1 MKGKNLS
8 FSKTLPLYTIINHY
22 AVFENIYGEFSY
34 SLKIIAK
41 NILLSLNLTVLLNVW
56 IGSNMFPMDLANV
69 VWIGIL
75 GLKAECTKYY
85 KNLVSLEGIVLA
97 SFLL

>member
-1 MKGKNLS
+1 MKEKNIT
-8 FSKTLPLYTIINHY
+8 FCKTLPLYNIINHY

-41 NILLSLNLTVLLNVW
+41 IIFLSLNLTVLLNVW
-56 IGSNMFPMDLANV
+56 SGSNKFPMDLANV

-85 KNLVSLEGIVLA
+85 KNVVSLEGIVLA
-97 SFLL
+97 SFIL